1 MIVNSGLIGSLGLM
15 ALSMLGI
22 SLLWFEEGTARK
34 ASEFFAF
41 PVILV
46 MAFYMLSVPST
57 ASTFTMSLSSNT
69 LYQNTNSSP
78 LGIYVTT
85 HSAPLMGYLG
95 NSTNLI
101 KVIDMRGGSVTITGI
116 VYSIAGYNMSSYV
129 LVGPDDY
136 YKFNFTNATFV
147 GQYGD

>member
-1 MIVNSGLIGSLGLM
+1 
-15 ALSMLGI
+15 ML
-22 SLLWFEEGTARK
+22 LTYD
-34 ASEFFAF
+34 
-41 PVILV
+41 ILV
-46 MAFYMLSVPST
+46 ELFRQLVWRYKYGNEHQEERPKLCSKSISHLQLEEHHDYPKEAGI
-57 ASTFTMSLSSNT
+57 AH
-69 LYQNTNSSP
+69 QHP

-101 KVIDMRGGSVTITGI
+101 KVIDMRGGSVTITGV